1 MSIEAGPAGSSR
13 RSRAR
18 ARRTRGFFAAFAL
31 VMAALIAVVVTGAAL
46 SLSQGPRLTGVQVDP
61 AAAAAASG
69 SRMILTANQA
79 LDSVTADQVS
89 VEPDVPFTVDAS
101 GRSVGVRFTVPLWD
115 DTEYTV
121 TVSDVEAVGGGPTA
135 DLTSSFRTP
144 AAEVFLL
151 QRSTSGDDAIFRTDL
166 TGERA
171 VPVFTHPHIE
181 DFRASGDRLVVS
193 VVEDDASVVLVTD
206 LAGENRR
213 ELGLPGDG
221 IITAL
226 QVSGRG
232 DLVGYTYSDR
242 ALDEDSGRESVIF
255 TQSLRQA
262 DAEPQP
268 LEIAGEAPSVVDW
281 LFVPEATAAL
291 LIDFAGDLLLTDPAT
306 DGDPTALGA
315 ALTIDGIT
323 VGTFQAVV
331 ERIDGLRVL
340 DLTDAGEEPLVPA
353 EGEESLG
360 VAGSVTPIPGGGT
373 VRLYSERD
381 AAGLPVEQSVVHVS
395 DEGAVLPLLEVPISD
410 GVLQTCVAPSGR
422 YAAALVAPDLVSNP
436 YDGYLQ
442 PLPQNLETH
451 IIELS
456 TGDEVVTL
464 AGSAISWCAVG
475 AS

>member
-1 MSIEAGPAGSSR
+1 MSAGSSR

-79 LDSVTADQVS
+79 LDSVTAEQVS

-144 AAEVFLL
+144 EAEVFLL

-213 ELGLPGDG
+213 ELR
-221 IITAL
+221 AA
-226 QVSGRG
+226 GR
-232 DLVGYTYSDR
+232 
-242 ALDEDSGRESVIF
+242 
-255 TQSLRQA
+255 
-262 DAEPQP
+262 
-268 LEIAGEAPSVVDW
+268 
-281 LFVPEATAAL
+281 
-291 LIDFAGDLLLTDPAT
+291 
-306 DGDPTALGA
+306 
-315 ALTIDGIT
+315 
-323 VGTFQAVV
+323 
-331 ERIDGLRVL
+331 
-340 DLTDAGEEPLVPA
+340 
-353 EGEESLG
+353 
-360 VAGSVTPIPGGGT
+360 
-373 VRLYSERD
+373 RD
-381 AAGLPVEQSVVHVS
+381 HHGAAGL
-395 DEGAVLPLLEVPISD
+395 G
-410 GVLQTCVAPSGR
+410 TRRSGR
-422 YAAALVAPDLVSNP
+422 LHLFRPRAR
-436 YDGYLQ
+436 
-442 PLPQNLETH
+442 
-451 IIELS
+451 
-456 TGDEVVTL
+456 
-464 AGSAISWCAVG
+464 
-475 AS
+475 